1 VAGQPERDTHM
12 MFLIDQSADRVE
24 TMAYEH
30 DIVGGQLLTPL
41 SRYLPWSGQFA
52 VDNGAFT
59 SCDVPAFRTFVSR
72 LVPVRQQCLWLAVPD
87 VVGSARRTL
96 EVFDA
101 LAFEFHG
108 WPLALVVQ
116 EGQGELPIPWDRIA
130 AVFIGG
136 GDGWKTDER
145 VRHIIKAAQLLG
157 KHTHAG
163 RVNTPERFAYFDSL
177 GVDTCD
183 GTGVSRYDH
192 MIQAIVAS
200 RKPRPLLEASCAGE

>member
-1 VAGQPERDTHM
+1 VR
-12 MFLIDQSADRVE
+12 FLIDQSAGRVE
-24 TMAYEH
+24 AMAAQC

-41 SRYLPWSGQFA
+41 SRYLPWSGAFA
-52 VDNGAFT
+52 IDNGAFT
-59 SCDVPAFRTFVSR
+59 SCDVPAFRKFVAR
-72 LVPVRQQCLWLAVPD
+72 LQPHRERCQWLAVPD
-87 VVGSARRTL
+87 VVGSARRTF

-108 WPLALVVQ
+108 WPLAFVV
-116 EGQGELPIPWDRIA
+116 PIPWDRIA

-136 GDGWKTDER
+136 GNPWKTDER

-163 RVNTPERFAYFDSL
+163 RVNTPERFAYFDAL

-183 GTGVSRYDH
+183 GSGVSRYDH
-192 MIQAIVAS
+192 MLDAIVAS
-200 RKPRPLLEASCAGE
+200 RQPRPLLGAVCAGA